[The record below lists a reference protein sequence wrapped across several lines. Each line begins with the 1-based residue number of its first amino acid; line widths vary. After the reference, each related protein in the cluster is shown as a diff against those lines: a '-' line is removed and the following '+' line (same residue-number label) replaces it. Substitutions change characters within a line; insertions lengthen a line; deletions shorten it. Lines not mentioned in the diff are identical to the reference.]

1 MTRHARASLTTRFKP
16 HSVSVAA
23 MVCLLLTLVSSYDA
37 IHIHN
42 WVASPQDA
50 PVAPH
55 HCLLCLSA
63 HLPLIV
69 HVSPTVPDVVFSR
82 SAALVP
88 VEPGSYD
95 LANTYSLYTRPPP
108 QA

>member
-1 MTRHARASLTTRFKP
+1 
-16 HSVSVAA
+16 
-23 MVCLLLTLVSSYDA
+23 LLLLCVSSYDA

-50 PVAPH
+50 PAAPH

-63 HLPLIV
+63 HLPLTV

-82 SAALVP
+82 SAVLVP